1 MAVSPKESAED
12 GITEEEMAATST
24 SLSRPEQSS
33 SNLGKPNAFAEL
45 MSRKPK
51 PVTDTSNKPQKSASR
66 FIAGRDRDGLA
77 AYTKDPAAFPPTVVL
92 HADDNWVVI
101 HDMFPKAIVHLL
113 LLPRNPAI
121 NSQHPFDALFDPDFL
136 ASAKAEASK
145 WRNFAAS
152 ELRHLFGSESAMEST
167 RRAAL
172 EAEELPSD
180 GASLPP
186 GRDWAQEV
194 RVGIHAH
201 PSMNHLHIHVIS
213 QDMYSEKMKHRKHY
227 NSFKTPFFVD
237 IDEFP
242 LADDDKRRHPGREG
256 YLQSDL
262 KCWRCGKNFG
272 NAFARLKDH
281 IAEEFVE
288 WKKE

>member
-1 MAVSPKESAED
+1 MLVGKGQLTSDTTVHADELCAHAV
-12 GITEEEMAATST
+12 T
-24 SLSRPEQSS
+24 
-33 SNLGKPNAFAEL
+33 EL
-45 MSRKPK
+45 MSRKLK
-51 PVTDTSNKPQKSASR
+51 SVTDTTEKSHKSANR

-77 AYTKDPAAFPPTVVL
+77 AYTKDPAAFSSNIVL

-101 HDMFPKAIVHLL
+101 HDMFPKATVHLL
-113 LLPRNPAI
+113 ILPREPAI
-121 NSQHPFDALFDPDFL
+121 NSQHPFDAFSDPKFL
-136 ASAKAEASK
+136 ASAQAEAFK

-152 ELRHLFGSESAMEST
+152 ELRCLFGSESAMESV
-167 RRAAL
+167 RRAAM

-180 GASLPP
+180 GASLPQ
-186 GRDWAQEV
+186 GRDWAREV

-213 QDMYSEKMKHRKHY
+213 QDMHSERMKHRKHY
-227 NSFKTPFFVD
+227 NSFKTPFF
-237 IDEFP
+237 IDMDDLP

-262 KCWRCGKNFG
+262 KCWRCEKNFG
-272 NAFARLKDH
+272 NAFARLKEH
-281 IAEEFVE
+281 LAGEFVE